1 MFTKSFAGCHSLA
14 SVLLQS
20 AFAIR
25 ISGPLSETAGLR
37 GRAIFCPFGAGP
49 CLLRAIH
56 DSLCRISF
64 TVSVGSR
71 LLCDANLGSL
81 GKVLT
86 RSCAA
91 HLSPGTNGTCI
102 GEAAGLNSGGIS
114 SAVRLFSLTGE
125 GLVIEL
131 SRVVFVVAL
140 ISNIRILDWVGGA
153 SLSEITV
160 VFFCKAVG
168 AVVEP
173 ILHI

>member
-1 MFTKSFAGCHSLA
+1 M
-14 SVLLQS
+14 
-20 AFAIR
+20 
-25 ISGPLSETAGLR
+25 R

-56 DSLCRISF
+56 DSLYSRISC

-81 GKVLT
+81 GKVST
-86 RSCAA
+86 IPCAA
-91 HLSPGTNGTCI
+91 HKTIGTNGTCI

-114 SAVRLFSLTGE
+114 NAVRLFSLTGE

-131 SRVVFVVAL
+131 SRVVFVFAQ
-140 ISNIRILDWVGGA
+140 IINIRILDWVGGA

-160 VFFCKAVG
+160 VS
-168 AVVEP
+168 
-173 ILHI
+173 